1 MNGIFDIA
9 QGLSP
14 AAGAVIGFVVGLL
27 LGLVHFATLKR
38 VAVLYT
44 SGGGIGKAL
53 ALQLAR
59 FALLAFVMI
68 GVAQLGP
75 MPLIAAAA
83 GMLAGRWVVLR
94 RNREAG

>member
-1 MNGIFDIA
+1 MNGVFDMV
-9 QGLSP
+9 QSLSP
-14 AAGAVIGFVVGLL
+14 GAGSAIGLVIGLL

-38 VAVLYT
+38 VAALYT

-83 GMLAGRWVVLR
+83 GMLAGRWVILR